1 MLLDTHTPDV
11 LCLCALRM
19 NKAAA
24 VNQEL
29 ISELDKVQVPLT
41 NVHNRKPYL
50 SPLRAHHTRAQRS
63 KH

>member
-1 MLLDTHTPDV
+1 MLLDTHSPDT
-11 LCLCALRM
+11 LCLCALRK
-19 NKAAA
+19 NEAAA
-24 VNQEL
+24 VKQEL

-50 SPLRAHHTRAQRS
+50 SLLRAHHTRAQRL